1 MEEDL
6 KTLIQS
12 LFKQFGSN
20 IVDENNFSYKIIFTI
35 AILFIGFWTFRGFKK
50 LISKNIK
57 NVKTQNIIYKTI
69 KNLYVLIILILLL
82 VTWVNAQNS
91 ILFIII
97 IFGAISIFSIKNLS
111 TNFVAWFM
119 LLRKN
124 YFKLY
129 DRIVIEDMEGDVI
142 KITPFYFKLME
153 RGEGLSSSSATGR
166 TINVPNHI
174 LLSSPIYNYNNFI
187 QINWKEVEYHI
198 TIDSD
203 WKSTLTIVE
212 EQINSYI
219 NNFYNS
225 YNKKSL
231 DKLERKLDTF
241 DGNLN
246 LKSYV
251 LLEEDYIKVVG
262 QFPVNYKNRTAT
274 VSSLNKS
281 ILTQLQNFHGIELTG
296 EKVHVKLD

>member
-1 MEEDL
+1 MEDDL
-6 KTLIQS
+6 KTLMQS
-12 LFKQFGSN
+12 LFKQFWGN
-20 IVDENNFSYKIIFTI
+20 IIDESNFSHKVIFTV

-50 LISKNIK
+50 LINKNIK
-57 NVKTQNIIYKTI
+57 NIKTQNIIYKTI
-69 KNLYVLIILILLL
+69 KNLYILIILILLL
-82 VTWVNAQNS
+82 ITWMNVQNS
-91 ILFIII
+91 LLLIII
-97 IFGAISIFSIKNLS
+97 TFGAISLFSIKNLS

-119 LLRKN
+119 LLRKK

-129 DRIVIEDMEGDVI
+129 DRVVIEDMEGDVI

-166 TINVPNHI
+166 TIHVPNHI
-174 LLSSPIYNYNNFI
+174 LLSSPVYNYNDFI

-203 WKSTLTIVE
+203 WKSTLAIVE
-212 EQINSYI
+212 EQINRYI

-225 YNKKSL
+225 YNKQSR
-231 DKLERKLDTF
+231 DKLGKKLDIF
-241 DGNLN
+241 DGDLN

-262 QFPVNYKNRTAT
+262 QFPVNYKKGTAT
-274 VSSLNKS
+274 ISSLNKS
-281 ILTQLQNFHGIELTG
+281 ILTQLQNCHDIELVG